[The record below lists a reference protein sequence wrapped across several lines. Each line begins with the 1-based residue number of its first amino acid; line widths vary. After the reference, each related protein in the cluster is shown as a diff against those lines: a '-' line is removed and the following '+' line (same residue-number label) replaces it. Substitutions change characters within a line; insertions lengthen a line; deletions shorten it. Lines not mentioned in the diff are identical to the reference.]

1 MIDSVTTK
9 NTAKIFETLNL
20 VKSKISKKSDWLG
33 CYLIYET
40 FAWLEGRY
48 LSSKGKLATFRRRQ
62 GNCF

>member
-1 MIDSVTTK
+1 MIDSVTSK

-33 CYLIYET
+33 CYLLYET
-40 FAWLEGRY
+40 FAWF
-48 LSSKGKLATFRRRQ
+48 SSKGKLATLRRRQ